1 MPTVAIALV
10 LVAAVLHAGWNVLLK
25 TSGDTLWT
33 AVRLQAIGTA
43 ILLPVGII
51 AWLVNGRPAVSREAF
66 GLAIASGVVEAIYFV
81 CLSAAYSRG
90 ALSLVYP
97 LARGSAPL
105 LAVAVGI
112 LVLGE
117 RLVPLAL
124 VGVGSLLL
132 GILLVARPWQAFQ
145 SAGAAQRGAIGFA
158 LATGAS
164 IATYSAID
172 RLGVRATEPWLYGSI
187 LAVAATIFLAITVTV
202 GRRVGF
208 LAPAPTPAP
217 APADQVANRGG
228 LLRAGPVRD
237 AIAGVLAL
245 AAYLLVLVA
254 YSIAPLATVAPL
266 RESGIVL
273 AAAWG
278 TLRMGEAAGGREAG
292 QRIAAAG
299 LVVVGAILLAVAR

>member
-1 MPTVAIALV
+1 VPTLAIALV

-43 ILLPVGII
+43 ILLPIGVA
-51 AWLVNGRPAVSREAF
+51 AWLVNGRPAVYAAAF
-66 GLAIASGVVEAIYFV
+66 WLAIASGVVEAIYFV
-81 CLSAAYSRG
+81 CLSAAYKRG

-112 LVLGE
+112 FLLGE
-117 RLVPLAL
+117 RLAPLAL
-124 VGVGSLLL
+124 AGVASLLV
-132 GILLVARPWQAFQ
+132 GILLVARPWQALQ
-145 SAGAAQRGAIGFA
+145 RAGAAQRGAIGFA

-187 LAVAATIFLAITVTV
+187 LAVAATTFLAITVIL

-208 LAPAPTPAP
+208 LAPAPIADPAAPP
-217 APADQVANRGG
+217 AKSPLPAGA
-228 LLRAGPVRD
+228 LRD

-278 TLRMGEAAGGREAG
+278 TLRLGEASGGREAG
-292 QRIAAAG
+292 SRIAAAA